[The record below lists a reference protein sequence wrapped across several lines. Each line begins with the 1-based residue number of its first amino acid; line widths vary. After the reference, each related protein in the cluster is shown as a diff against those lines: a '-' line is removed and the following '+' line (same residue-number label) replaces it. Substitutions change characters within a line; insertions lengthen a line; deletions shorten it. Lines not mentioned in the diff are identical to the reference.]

1 MKTEKEQKKIAHLV
15 RTNPNFLMAK
25 KTKLAK
31 NLKITR
37 QTLDTRLKD
46 GKFKEWQID
55 LLKEYGY
62 LPKNI

>member
-62 LPKNI
+62 LPKTI